1 MRILF
6 YIVQKEFLQ
15 IFRNKAILP
24 ILTVIPIVQ
33 LILLSFAASNEIK
46 NVNITI
52 VDQDH
57 SSYSR
62 LLVSKIQASD
72 RFTIVNAPIDQKSAD
87 KDLQSSEA
95 DIVLTVPAF
104 FER

>member
-1 MRILF
+1 MRILI
-6 YIVQKEFLQ
+6 YIIQKEFLQ

-52 VDQDH
+52 VDQDI
-57 SSYSR
+57 SNYSR
-62 LLVSKIQASD
+62 LLISKIKASD
-72 RFTIVNAPIDQKSAD
+72 RFTIVNAPFNQKQAD
-87 KDLQSSEA
+87 EDLQSSA
-95 DIVLTVPAF
+95 SDIVLTIPPF
-104 FER
+104 F